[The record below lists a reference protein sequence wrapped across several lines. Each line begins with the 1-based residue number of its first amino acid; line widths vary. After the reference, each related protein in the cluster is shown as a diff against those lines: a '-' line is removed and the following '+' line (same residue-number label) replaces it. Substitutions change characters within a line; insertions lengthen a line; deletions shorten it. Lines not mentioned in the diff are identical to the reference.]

1 MTEQDIKNKNLVL
14 IDYLR
19 SIINNYVIR
28 AEYSTNDDDK
38 EVIVVQETSGE
49 KIVFYEASPLYNYYN
64 VDIFGDNIQ
73 NAKNISVEIGNL
85 IGKDIYFDWTIK
97 HGNEIEVQKWQIII
111 KQFAN
116 PRTIEYKD
124 IRRVSYTMTMQ
135 AIVNRIAEKGNKYE
149 LVFK

>member
-1 MTEQDIKNKNLVL
+1 MSEQDIKNKNLVL
-14 IDYLR
+14 CSYLD
-19 SIINNYVIR
+19 SIINGYKVK
-28 AEYSTNDDDK
+28 AEYSTNSQDDQ
-38 EVIVVQETSGE
+38 VIVVQETSGVKE
-49 KIVFYEASPLYNYYN
+49 IFFEANPIYNYYN

-85 IGKDIYFDWTIK
+85 IGKVIYFDW
-97 HGNEIEVQKWQIII
+97 NNQKWQIII

-135 AIVNRIAEKGNKYE
+135 TIVNRIA
-149 LVFK
+149 